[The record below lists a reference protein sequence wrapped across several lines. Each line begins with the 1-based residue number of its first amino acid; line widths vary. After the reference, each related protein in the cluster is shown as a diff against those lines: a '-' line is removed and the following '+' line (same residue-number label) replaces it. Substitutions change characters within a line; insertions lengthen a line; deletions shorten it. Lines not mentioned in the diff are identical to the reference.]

1 MSTASP
7 PAAQDALELFHPL
20 VRRWFSERVG
30 EPTDVQA
37 AAWPRIAAGEHL
49 LVTAPTGSGKTL
61 TAFLWALDRLVRG
74 DWPEGA
80 TSVLY
85 VSPLKALNNDI
96 QRNLLGP
103 LEELRQR
110 FQAAGEPFPPIRA
123 LTRSGDTP
131 QEDRRRMLRQP
142 PEILITTPESLN
154 LLLSSQGGRG
164 LLTSLRCVI
173 LDEIHGVVGSKRGV
187 HLITAVERLVRLSG
201 EFQRISLSATV
212 RPLDRVAAFVGGFR
226 RLPGRG
232 GERYE
237 PRPVAV
243 LRSSASKRYDV
254 SVRFPEAADAEGE
267 NQDDSIWPA
276 MAEAFEEI
284 IAGNRSTLLFV
295 NARRLCEKITR
306 FLNED
311 REQPLAYAHHGS
323 LSREIREVVE
333 RRLKEGELKAIVA
346 TNSLEMGIDIG
357 ALDEVVLV
365 QSPPSVSSAVQ
376 RAGRAGHQVGEVSK
390 ATLYPTHGHDF
401 LEAAVLAAQ
410 IDAHD
415 IEEIDP
421 VTGAL
426 DVLAQVLISMAGTE
440 SWDLDELYDEVRA
453 SFPYRHLARRQFD
466 LVVDML
472 AGRYAGSRVRD
483 LRPRVTVDRLDNTVE
498 ARRGAMSQL
507 YMSGGTIPDRGL
519 FNLRLEGSGA
529 KLGELDEEFVWESSE
544 GQSFTLGTQNWTI
557 RKITHND
564 VLVSPAPARTVDLP
578 FWKGEGANRDFHFSS
593 AIGRFL
599 EDAEAGLEG
608 PAFRQRLTDRHHMDE
623 TAAGS
628 LLDFL
633 GRQREATG
641 APLPHRHHLLVEHV
655 ASAPGGY
662 MGSQVVLHTFWG
674 GRVNQPFA
682 LALDAAWEERF
693 GGRIEVY
700 PSNDCI
706 VLVLPA
712 ETGSEEILSLVTSG
726 RVEELLRQRLEA
738 SGYFGARFRECAQRA
753 LLLTRR
759 SLTERM
765 PLWLSR
771 LRSQRLLDTVMRYE
785 DFPILV
791 EAWRSC
797 LQDGF
802 DLPALRLVLSELESG
817 AIEWSECRT
826 RRPSPFSRSVAWGQV
841 NEYMYAGDAAAG
853 RQTSELRSDLLRE
866 VVFTPDLR
874 PTLPAH
880 VVRRFE
886 EKRQRLHPG
895 YAPSEARELV
905 DWVDERLL
913 VPWSEWEA
921 LLAAATRDSADAG
934 EEGSIE
940 EEEEAW
946 RGRIVRIEAG
956 ALAEPV
962 VVARQALGR
971 LAVFP
976 WWGEARVSRLDGAPV
991 EVELVEPGLESEDAG
1006 GPGDAEE
1013 ERGGSGPETEAG
1025 RAVRDTG
1032 ASRDSEE
1039 ERGGSGLEFEAGRA
1053 VADTLGSEV
1062 GSGAGNAEDPEGS
1075 GLGIESTDGV
1085 GGQEGAREDASLGLG
1100 DGGEAGGDSEEGPG
1114 GLGLELGAVSG
1125 DGTDEE
1131 DAREELR
1138 LEAAV
1143 TAWLSYY
1150 GPVDRGRLA
1159 GTLGL
1164 GDPLLAS
1171 VLDDLAGEQAVVVGT
1186 LVEGAEQ
1193 EQVCEA
1199 ENLESLLRMA
1209 RADATPAF
1217 QALPVDHLPLFLA
1230 VFQGLHEPGDTPE
1243 ALRRRLEPLLGCDAP
1258 AGLWETEIL
1267 PARMRGYQTPLLDG
1281 VLQESGLR
1289 WVGCG
1294 RERLT
1299 FCFEHDLDLLAGPTA
1314 DDEEPDGSGNGA
1326 ASLFPD
1332 PHGRYDFSTLQEL
1345 AGLDAPA
1352 LAAALWDGAW
1362 SGRVGN
1368 DSFAAVRRGL
1378 DTGFRPP
1385 EAPAAEGLP
1394 PGGGL
1399 RGPRPR
1405 GGRLSRRAAGRWRG
1419 TTVYPGSWQLLPRP
1433 EAAADPLEEEERNKD
1448 RVRLLL
1454 DRYGVLFRELLQRE
1468 RPALRWKGLFR
1479 ALRLMELSG
1488 EILAGHFFE
1497 GVPGPQFASHRAFR
1511 LLSRDLPREAV
1522 FWLSAADPASACGLG
1537 LEGLR
1542 ASLPRRVAGT
1552 HLVYHGPRLVLES
1565 HRNGRRLVFHVA
1577 PDDPRLPEYLA
1588 PLDHLLT
1595 RARQPVRQLEIETVD
1610 GAPAASSPFADI
1622 LGAHFDLRRDHHSL
1636 ILLRNV

>member
-1 MSTASP
+1 MSSASTP
-7 PAAQDALELFHPL
+7 GAAEAVELFHPL
-20 VRRWFSERVG
+20 VRRWFTERVG

-187 HLITAVERLVRLSG
+187 HLITAVDRLVRLSG

-232 GERYE
+232 GDRYE

-254 SVRFPEAADAEGE
+254 SVRFPDAADAKGE

-276 MAEAFEEI
+276 MAEAFDQI

-306 FLNED
+306 FLNEG

-376 RAGRAGHQVGEVSK
+376 RAGRAGHQVGQVSK

-426 DVLAQVLISMAGTE
+426 DVLAQVLVSMAGTE

-453 SFPYRHLARRQFD
+453 SFPYRHLTRRQFD

-519 FNLRLEGSGA
+519 FNLRLEDSGA

-557 RKITHND
+557 RRITHND

-599 EDAEAGLEG
+599 EDAEASLDS
-608 PAFRQRLTDRHHMDE
+608 PAFRQRLTEQHHMDD
-623 TAAGS
+623 TAAGQ

-641 APLPHRHHLLVEHV
+641 APLPHRHHLLVEQV
-655 ASAPGGY
+655 ASAPEGY

-674 GRVNQPFA
+674 GCVNQPFS

-791 EAWRSC
+791 EAWRTC

-817 AIEWSECRT
+817 SIEWSECRT

-841 NEYMYAGDAAAG
+841 NQYMYAGDAAAG
-853 RQTSELRSDLLRE
+853 RQTSDLRSDLLRE

-913 VPWSEWEA
+913 IPWGEWES
-921 LLAAATRDSADAG
+921 LRAASARDAAEAG
-934 EEGSIE
+934 EEGWIE
-940 EEEEAW
+940 EGDAW

-962 VVARQALGR
+962 VAARQALER

-976 WWGEARVSRLDGAPV
+976 WWPEARVSGLDGAPV
-991 EVELVEPGLESEDAG
+991 EIEAGGAAGDAEVGPVEPGLES
-1006 GPGDAEE
+1006 
-1013 ERGGSGPETEAG
+1013 R
-1025 RAVRDTG
+1025 
-1032 ASRDSEE
+1032 
-1039 ERGGSGLEFEAGRA
+1039 
-1053 VADTLGSEV
+1053 
-1062 GSGAGNAEDPEGS
+1062 
-1075 GLGIESTDGV
+1075 
-1085 GGQEGAREDASLGLG
+1085 
-1100 DGGEAGGDSEEGPG
+1100 DGGTGGDSEEGLEDSRLEIEAARAIADAQDG
-1114 GLGLELGAVSG
+1114 WEGLGLKSG
-1125 DGTDEE
+1125 DAGGRGEGG
-1131 DAREELR
+1131 DAREDPA

-1143 TAWLSYY
+1143 GGWLSYY
-1150 GPVDRGRLA
+1150 GPVDCRRLA

-1164 GDPLLAS
+1164 GGPLLAS
-1171 VLDDLAGEQAVVVGT
+1171 VLDDLAGEQAAVTGA

-1193 EQVCEA
+1193 DQVCEA

-1217 QALPVDHLPLFLA
+1217 QALPVDQLPLFLA
-1230 VFQGLHEPGDTPE
+1230 VFHGLHEPGDTPE
-1243 ALRRRLEPLLGCDAP
+1243 TLRRRLEPLLGCDAP

-1267 PARMRGYQTPLLDG
+1267 PARMRSYQTPILDG

-1299 FCFEHDLDLLAGPTA
+1299 FCFEHDLDLLAGPA
-1314 DDEEPDGSGNGA
+1314 GEEEEPDGAANGA

-1352 LAAALWDGAW
+1352 LAAALWAGAW

-1385 EAPAAEGLP
+1385 EAPAAAEAP
-1394 PGGGL
+1394 APGGGL
-1399 RGPRPR
+1399 SGGGLRRGH
-1405 GGRLSRRAAGRWRG
+1405 RLSRRAAGRWRG

-1433 EAAADPLEEEERNKD
+1433 EAAGDPLEEEERNKD

-1468 RPALRWKGLFR
+1468 LPALRWKGLFR

-1511 LLSRDLPREAV
+1511 LLSRGLPEDAV

-1552 HLVYHGPRLVLES
+1552 HLVYHGSRLVLES
-1565 HRNGRRLVFHVA
+1565 RRNGRRLVFHVP

-1595 RARQPVRQLEIETVD
+1595 RARQPVRQLEIETIDD
-1610 GAPAASSPFADI
+1610 GPAASSPFADI
-1622 LGAHFDLRRDHHSL
+1622 LGTLFDLRRDHRNL

>member
-187 HLITAVERLVRLSG
+187 HLITAVDRLVRLSG

-306 FLNED
+306 FLNEG

-921 LLAAATRDSADAG
+921 LLAAAARDSAEAG
-934 EEGSIE
+934 EEGWIE
-940 EEEEAW
+940 GEEEAW
-946 RGRIVRIEAG
+946 RGRIVRIEAEI
-956 ALAEPV
+956 LAEPV

-976 WWGEARVSRLDGAPV
+976 LVGGGAGEWAGRRAGRGRA
-991 EVELVEPGLESEDAG
+991 VEPVGEQRTGRRIRAWKGDSEGNAKGLGPGDRGRPSRQGHRRQPGLGGGTGRLGTGDRGRPSRCGYPGERGRQRRRERGRPGGLGPWDRVHRWRG
-1006 GPGDAEE
+1006 GPG
-1013 ERGGSGPETEAG
+1013 GGTGG
-1025 RAVRDTG
+1025 R
-1032 ASRDSEE
+1032 E
-1039 ERGGSGLEFEAGRA
+1039 
-1053 VADTLGSEV
+1053 
-1062 GSGAGNAEDPEGS
+1062 P
-1075 GLGIESTDGV
+1075 
-1085 GGQEGAREDASLGLG
+1085 GARRRRGWRH
-1100 DGGEAGGDSEEGPG
+1100 SEEGPR
-1114 GLGLELGAVSG
+1114 GLGLELGPSVATG
-1125 DGTDEE
+1125 RTKK
-1131 DAREELR
+1131 
-1138 LEAAV
+1138 
-1143 TAWLSYY
+1143 T
-1150 GPVDRGRLA
+1150 RGRNSASRPLSPPGCPTTARSTAA
-1159 GTLGL
+1159 GWRGPWALGTRCWRPCSTTWP
-1164 GDPLLAS
+1164 GSRPSSSVPWWRGRSGTRSARRRTSSPCCAWPGPTRRRPSRPCRWTSCPCSSPSSRAS
-1171 VLDDLAGEQAVVVGT
+1171 TSPGIRPKPCAAGSSPSSA
-1186 LVEGAEQ
+1186 
-1193 EQVCEA
+1193 
-1199 ENLESLLRMA
+1199 
-1209 RADATPAF
+1209 ATPPPACGRPRSCRREC
-1217 QALPVDHLPLFLA
+1217 AA
-1230 VFQGLHEPGDTPE
+1230 T
-1243 ALRRRLEPLLGCDAP
+1243 RRRSS
-1258 AGLWETEIL
+1258 T
-1267 PARMRGYQTPLLDG
+1267 
-1281 VLQESGLR
+1281 
-1289 WVGCG
+1289 
-1294 RERLT
+1294 
-1299 FCFEHDLDLLAGPTA
+1299 
-1314 DDEEPDGSGNGA
+1314 GSC
-1326 ASLFPD
+1326 
-1332 PHGRYDFSTLQEL
+1332 
-1345 AGLDAPA
+1345 
-1352 LAAALWDGAW
+1352 
-1362 SGRVGN
+1362 
-1368 DSFAAVRRGL
+1368 
-1378 DTGFRPP
+1378 
-1385 EAPAAEGLP
+1385 
-1394 PGGGL
+1394 
-1399 RGPRPR
+1399 
-1405 GGRLSRRAAGRWRG
+1405 RRAACA
-1419 TTVYPGSWQLLPRP
+1419 GS
-1433 EAAADPLEEEERNKD
+1433 AAA
-1448 RVRLLL
+1448 
-1454 DRYGVLFRELLQRE
+1454 
-1468 RPALRWKGLFR
+1468 
-1479 ALRLMELSG
+1479 
-1488 EILAGHFFE
+1488 
-1497 GVPGPQFASHRAFR
+1497 
-1511 LLSRDLPREAV
+1511 
-1522 FWLSAADPASACGLG
+1522 ASA
-1537 LEGLR
+1537 
-1542 ASLPRRVAGT
+1542 
-1552 HLVYHGPRLVLES
+1552 
-1565 HRNGRRLVFHVA
+1565 
-1577 PDDPRLPEYLA
+1577 
-1588 PLDHLLT
+1588 
-1595 RARQPVRQLEIETVD
+1595 
-1610 GAPAASSPFADI
+1610 
-1622 LGAHFDLRRDHHSL
+1622 
-1636 ILLRNV
+1636 

>member
-7 PAAQDALELFHPL
+7 AAAQDALELFHPL
-20 VRRWFSERVG
+20 VRRWFTERVG

-187 HLITAVERLVRLSG
+187 HLITAVDRLVRLSG

-237 PRPVAV
+237 ARPVAV

-483 LRPRVTVDRLDNTVE
+483 LRPRLTVDRLDNTVE

-599 EDAEAGLEG
+599 EDAETGLEG

-712 ETGSEEILSLVTSG
+712 ETGSEEILSLVTSA

-895 YAPSEARELV
+895 YAPVRGAGAGRLGRRTPAGPVGRVGGPARRRGAGLGRGRGGGIDRGGGNLEGADRAHRGRGPGRAGGGGAPGPGAPRRIPLV
-905 DWVDERLL
+905 GGG
-913 VPWSEWEA
+913 
-921 LLAAATRDSADAG
+921 AG
-934 EEGSIE
+934 ECVGRR
-940 EEEEAW
+940 AGGD
-946 RGRIVRIEAG
+946 RGRPGCCGYGRGAGGAPRRTILGLGRSRHRPEPLERG
-956 ALAEPV
+956 AL
-962 VVARQALGR
+962 
-971 LAVFP
+971 
-976 WWGEARVSRLDGAPV
+976 
-991 EVELVEPGLESEDAG
+991 
-1006 GPGDAEE
+1006 
-1013 ERGGSGPETEAG
+1013 
-1025 RAVRDTG
+1025 
-1032 ASRDSEE
+1032 
-1039 ERGGSGLEFEAGRA
+1039 
-1053 VADTLGSEV
+1053 V
-1062 GSGAGNAEDPEGS
+1062 GSGAGRARALGSWPPE
-1075 GLGIESTDGV
+1075 
-1085 GGQEGAREDASLGLG
+1085 EGAWGTG
-1100 DGGEAGGDSEEGPG
+1100 WGSEEEPSDSRDRPRRGRR
-1114 GLGLELGAVSG
+1114 
-1125 DGTDEE
+1125 DGRSRGRT
-1131 DAREELR
+1131 RPR
-1138 LEAAV
+1138 
-1143 TAWLSYY
+1143 
-1150 GPVDRGRLA
+1150 GCRGRLA
-1159 GTLGL
+1159 F
-1164 GDPLLAS
+1164 
-1171 VLDDLAGEQAVVVGT
+1171 
-1186 LVEGAEQ
+1186 
-1193 EQVCEA
+1193 
-1199 ENLESLLRMA
+1199 LLR
-1209 RADATPAF
+1209 
-1217 QALPVDHLPLFLA
+1217 PL
-1230 VFQGLHEPGDTPE
+1230 
-1243 ALRRRLEPLLGCDAP
+1243 
-1258 AGLWETEIL
+1258 
-1267 PARMRGYQTPLLDG
+1267 
-1281 VLQESGLR
+1281 
-1289 WVGCG
+1289 
-1294 RERLT
+1294 
-1299 FCFEHDLDLLAGPTA
+1299 
-1314 DDEEPDGSGNGA
+1314 
-1326 ASLFPD
+1326 
-1332 PHGRYDFSTLQEL
+1332 
-1345 AGLDAPA
+1345 
-1352 LAAALWDGAW
+1352 
-1362 SGRVGN
+1362 
-1368 DSFAAVRRGL
+1368 
-1378 DTGFRPP
+1378 
-1385 EAPAAEGLP
+1385 
-1394 PGGGL
+1394 
-1399 RGPRPR
+1399 GPRPA
-1405 GGRLSRRAAGRWRG
+1405 GG
-1419 TTVYPGSWQLLPRP
+1419 
-1433 EAAADPLEEEERNKD
+1433 D
-1448 RVRLLL
+1448 
-1454 DRYGVLFRELLQRE
+1454 
-1468 RPALRWKGLFR
+1468 
-1479 ALRLMELSG
+1479 
-1488 EILAGHFFE
+1488 
-1497 GVPGPQFASHRAFR
+1497 PGPRR
-1511 LLSRDLPREAV
+1511 SR
-1522 FWLSAADPASACGLG
+1522 
-1537 LEGLR
+1537 
-1542 ASLPRRVAGT
+1542 
-1552 HLVYHGPRLVLES
+1552 
-1565 HRNGRRLVFHVA
+1565 
-1577 PDDPRLPEYLA
+1577 
-1588 PLDHLLT
+1588 
-1595 RARQPVRQLEIETVD
+1595 
-1610 GAPAASSPFADI
+1610 
-1622 LGAHFDLRRDHHSL
+1622 
-1636 ILLRNV
+1636 

>member
-1 MSTASP
+1 MSTAAP
-7 PAAQDALELFHPL
+7 PGAEAALELFHPL
-20 VRRWFSERVG
+20 VRRWFAERVG
-30 EPTDVQA
+30 TPTDVQA

-103 LEELRQR
+103 LEELRQS
-110 FQAAGEPFPPIRA
+110 FGAAGEPFPSIRA

-131 QEDRRRMLRQP
+131 PEDRRRMLRQP

-154 LLLSSQGGRG
+154 LLLSSGGGRG
-164 LLTSLRCVI
+164 LLTGLQCVI
-173 LDEIHGVVGSKRGV
+173 LDEIHAVVGSKRGV

-201 EFQRISLSATV
+201 EFQRLSLSATV

-226 RLPGRG
+226 RLS

-243 LRSSASKRYDV
+243 LRSSATKRYDV
-254 SVRFPEAADAEGE
+254 SVRFPETAAGDGE
-267 NQDDSIWPA
+267 NRDDSIWPA

-306 FLNED
+306 FLNEG

-333 RRLKEGELKAIVA
+333 RRLKEGGLKAIVA

-415 IEEIDP
+415 IEEIHP

-426 DVLAQVLISMAGTE
+426 DVLAQVLVSMAGTE
-440 SWDLDELYDEVRA
+440 SWDLDELYHEIRA
-453 SFPYRHLARRQFD
+453 SFPYRHLGRRQFD

-483 LRPRVTVDRLDNTVE
+483 LRPRLLVDRLDNTVE
-498 ARRGAMSQL
+498 ARKGALRQL

-519 FNLRLEGSGA
+519 FNLRLEDSGA
-529 KLGELDEEFVWESSE
+529 RLGELDEEFVWESSE

-564 VLVSPAPARTVDLP
+564 VFVTPAPARTVDLP
-578 FWKGEGANRDFHFSS
+578 FWKGEGGHRDFHFSS
-593 AIGRFL
+593 AIGGFL
-599 EDAEAGLEG
+599 EEAETSLET

-623 TAAGS
+623 TAAGQ

-633 GRQREATG
+633 RRQREATG
-641 APLPHRHHLLVEHV
+641 GPLPHRHHLLVEHV
-655 ASAPGGY
+655 ASAPGGH

-674 GRVNQPFA
+674 GRVNQPYS
-682 LALDAAWEERF
+682 LALDAAWDERF

-706 VLVLPA
+706 VLVLPGEA
-712 ETGSEEILSLVTSG
+712 GSEEILSLVTSG
-726 RVEELLRQRLEA
+726 RVEELLRRRLEA

-771 LRSQRLLDTVMRYE
+771 LRSQRLLDAVMRYE

-791 EAWRSC
+791 EAWRTC

-802 DLPALRLVLSELESG
+802 DLPALRLVLSELEAG

-826 RRPSPFSRSVAWGQV
+826 SRPSPFSRSVAWGQV
-841 NEYMYAGDAAAG
+841 NQYMYMGDEAPG
-853 RQTSELRSDLLRE
+853 RRTSELRSDLLRE

-874 PTLPAH
+874 PALPGH

-895 YAPSEARELV
+895 YAPSETRELV

-913 VPWSEWEA
+913 IPWSEWEA
-921 LLAAATRDSADAG
+921 LLGAAARDSADAG
-934 EEGSIE
+934 EEGWIE
-940 EEEEAW
+940 ESGAW
-946 RGRIVRIEAG
+946 SGRLVRIEAG

-962 VVARQALGR
+962 VAARQALDR

-976 WWGEARVSRLDGAPV
+976 WWLAARVTTLDGAI
-991 EVELVEPGLESEDAG
+991 LEIEAARGGGEDEEARAEATLDIEAAG
-1006 GPGDAEE
+1006 G
-1013 ERGGSGPETEAG
+1013 
-1025 RAVRDTG
+1025 
-1032 ASRDSEE
+1032 
-1039 ERGGSGLEFEAGRA
+1039 
-1053 VADTLGSEV
+1053 
-1062 GSGAGNAEDPEGS
+1062 
-1075 GLGIESTDGV
+1075 
-1085 GGQEGAREDASLGLG
+1085 G
-1100 DGGEAGGDSEEGPG
+1100 DGEE
-1114 GLGLELGAVSG
+1114 
-1125 DGTDEE
+1125 
-1131 DAREELR
+1131 AREEPS

-1143 TAWLSYY
+1143 AGWLSYY
-1150 GPVDRGRLA
+1150 GPVDRDRLA

-1171 VLDDLAGEQAVVVGT
+1171 VLDDLAGEQAVVTGP
-1186 LVEGAEQ
+1186 LVEGAAGD
-1193 EQVCEA
+1193 QVCEA
-1199 ENLESLLRMA
+1199 ENLESLLRMT

-1217 QALPVDHLPLFLA
+1217 QALPVDQLPLFLGA
-1230 VFQGLHEPGDTPE
+1230 FHGLHEPGETPE
-1243 ALRRRLEPLLGCDAP
+1243 ALRRRLEPLLGYGAP
-1258 AGLWETEIL
+1258 AALWETEIL
-1267 PARMRGYQTPLLDG
+1267 PARLRSYQTSLLDG

-1299 FCFEHDLDLLAGPTA
+1299 FCFEHDLDLLSGPALEEEERPEAGP
-1314 DDEEPDGSGNGA
+1314 GA
-1326 ASLFPD
+1326 GVDALFPD
-1332 PHGRYDFSTLQEL
+1332 PHGRYDFPTLQEV

-1385 EAPAAEGLP
+1385 ETPAALEGSR

-1399 RGPRPR
+1399 GGRGPR

-1419 TTVYPGSWQLLPRP
+1419 TAVYPGSWQLLPRP
-1433 EAAADPLEEEERNKD
+1433 AAAGDPLEEEERNKD

-1468 RPALRWKGLFR
+1468 LPALRWKGLFR

-1511 LLSRDLPREAV
+1511 LLSRGLPQEAV
-1522 FWLSAADPASACGLG
+1522 YWLSAADPASACGLG

-1552 HLVYHGPRLVLES
+1552 HLVYHGARLVLES
-1565 HRNGRRLVFHVA
+1565 RRNGRRLVFHVA

-1595 RARQPVRQLEIETVD
+1595 RARQPVRQLEIETID
-1610 GAPAASSPFADI
+1610 GGPAAASPFADV
-1622 LGAHFDLRRDHHSL
+1622 LGAQFDLRRDHRNL

>member
-1 MSTASP
+1 MSGAAP
-7 PAAQDALELFHPL
+7 PGAEEALELFHPL
-20 VRRWFSERVG
+20 VRRWFAERVG

-37 AAWPRIAAGEHL
+37 DAWPRIAAGEHL

-110 FQAAGEPFPPIRA
+110 FRAAGEPFPPIRA

-154 LLLSSQGGRG
+154 LLLSSQGRS
-164 LLTSLRCVI
+164 LLTGLRCVI
-173 LDEIHGVVGSKRGV
+173 LDEIHAVVGSKRGV

-276 MAEAFEEI
+276 MADAFEEI

-333 RRLKEGELKAIVA
+333 RRLKEGGLKAIVA

-376 RAGRAGHQVGEVSK
+376 RAGRAGHQVGQVSK

-415 IEEIDP
+415 IEEIHP

-440 SWDLDELYDEVRA
+440 RWDLDELYDEVRA

-483 LRPRVTVDRLDNTVE
+483 LRPRLTVDRLDNTVE

-519 FNLRLEGSGA
+519 FNLRLEDSGA

-578 FWKGEGANRDFHFSS
+578 FWKGEGANRDFHFSG

-599 EDAEAGLEG
+599 EDAEAGLDT
-608 PAFRQRLTDRHHMDE
+608 PAFRERLTERHHMDE
-623 TAAGS
+623 TAAGQ

-674 GRVNQPFA
+674 GCVNQPFSM
-682 LALDAAWEERF
+682 ALDAAWEERF

-791 EAWRSC
+791 EAWRAC

-853 RQTSELRSDLLRE
+853 RQTSELRPDLLRE

-880 VVRRFE
+880 VARRFE

-913 VPWSEWEA
+913 VPWEEWEA
-921 LLAAATRDSADAG
+921 LLAAAARDSTAAG
-934 EEGSIE
+934 EEGWIE
-940 EEEEAW
+940 EGAW
-946 RGRIVRIEAG
+946 SGRIVRVEAE
-956 ALAEPV
+956 ALAGPLAA
-962 VVARQALGR
+962 ARQAVER
-971 LAVFP
+971 LVVFP
-976 WWGEARVSRLDGAPV
+976 WWSDARVSALDGTPV
-991 EVELVEPGLESEDAG
+991 EVEAGRALAETQVGRAEPGLEI
-1006 GPGDAEE
+1006 
-1013 ERGGSGPETEAG
+1013 EADG
-1025 RAVRDTG
+1025 T
-1032 ASRDSEE
+1032 
-1039 ERGGSGLEFEAGRA
+1039 
-1053 VADTLGSEV
+1053 
-1062 GSGAGNAEDPEGS
+1062 GNAE
-1075 GLGIESTDGV
+1075 
-1085 GGQEGAREDASLGLG
+1085 
-1100 DGGEAGGDSEEGPG
+1100 EGPKDP
-1114 GLGLELGAVSG
+1114 GLTEPPG
-1125 DGTDEE
+1125 DVGHHDE
-1131 DAREELR
+1131 DAREVPALG
-1138 LEAAV
+1138 AAV
-1143 TAWLSYY
+1143 AAWLSYY

-1171 VLDDLAGEQAVVVGT
+1171 VLDDLAGEQAVVTGA
-1186 LVEGAEQ
+1186 LVEGAGQ
-1193 EQVCEA
+1193 DQVCDA

-1217 QALPVDHLPLFLA
+1217 QALPVDQLPLFLA
-1230 VFQGLHEPGDTPE
+1230 VFHGLHEPGDTPE
-1243 ALRRRLEPLLGCDAP
+1243 ALRRRLEPLLGCGAP

-1267 PARMRGYQTPLLDG
+1267 PARMRGYQTALLDG

-1299 FCFEHDLDLLAGPTA
+1299 FCFEHDLDLLAGPA
-1314 DDEEPDGSGNGA
+1314 DEGEEPDRGGNGA

-1352 LAAALWDGAW
+1352 LAAALWRGAW

-1378 DTGFRPP
+1378 DTGFQPP
-1385 EAPAAEGLP
+1385 EAPAAPEDSR
-1394 PGGGL
+1394 PGGG
-1399 RGPRPR
+1399 PR
-1405 GGRLSRRAAGRWRG
+1405 GNLRRGQRLSRRAAGRWRG
-1419 TTVYPGSWQLLPRP
+1419 STVYPGSWQLLPQP
-1433 EAAADPLEEEERNKD
+1433 APAGDPLEEEERNKD

-1454 DRYGVLFRELLQRE
+1454 DRCGVLFRELLQRE
-1468 RPALRWKGLFR
+1468 LPALRWKGLFR

-1511 LLSRDLPREAV
+1511 LLSRGLPGDAV

-1552 HLVYHGPRLVLES
+1552 HLVYHGSRLVLES
-1565 HRNGRRLVFHVA
+1565 RRHGRRLAFHVA

-1595 RARQPVRQLEIETVD
+1595 RARQPVRQLEIETID
-1610 GAPAASSPFADI
+1610 GGPAASSPFADI
-1622 LGAHFDLRRDHHSL
+1622 LGTLFDLRRDHRSL

>member
-7 PAAQDALELFHPL
+7 AAAQDALELFHPL
-20 VRRWFSERVG
+20 VRRWFTERVG

-37 AAWPRIAAGEHL
+37 AAWPRIAGGEHL

-164 LLTSLRCVI
+164 LLTGLRCVI

-187 HLITAVERLVRLSG
+187 HLITAVDRLVRLSG

-306 FLNED
+306 FLNEG
-311 REQPLAYAHHGS
+311 RHQPLAYAHHGS

-426 DVLAQVLISMAGTE
+426 DVLAQVLVSMAGTE

-608 PAFRQRLTDRHHMDE
+608 PAFRRRLTDRHHMDE

-712 ETGSEEILSLVTSG
+712 ETGSEEILSLVTSA

-905 DWVDERLL
+905 DWIDERLL

-921 LLAAATRDSADAG
+921 LLAAAARDSAEAG
-934 EEGSIE
+934 EEDWIE
-940 EEEEAW
+940 EGEEEAW
-946 RGRIVRIEAG
+946 RTRIVRVEAEV
-956 ALAEPV
+956 LAEPV
-962 VVARQALGR
+962 VAARQALGR

-976 WWGEARVSRLDGAPV
+976 WWGEARVSGLDGAQV
-991 EVELVEPGLESEDAG
+991 EVELVEPGLESGDAG
-1006 GPGDAEE
+1006 A
-1013 ERGGSGPETEAG
+1013 GG
-1025 RAVRDTG
+1025 
-1032 ASRDSEE
+1032 DSEE
-1039 ERGGSGLEFEAGRA
+1039 ERRGSGLEIEAGRA
-1053 VADTLGSEV
+1053 VADTAEAPEDPNLGSGV
-1062 GSGAGNAEDPEGS
+1062 GIGAGNAEDPEGS
-1075 GLGIESTDGV
+1075 GLGIVAAGGV
-1085 GGQEGAREDASLGLG
+1085 GDGQKEEPSRGIADGEGEVGDAP
-1100 DGGEAGGDSEEGPG
+1100 A
-1114 GLGLELGAVSG
+1114 LETV
-1125 DGTDEE
+1125 
-1131 DAREELR
+1131 
-1138 LEAAV
+1138 V
-1143 TAWLSYY
+1143 VAWLSYY
-1150 GPVDRGRLA
+1150 GPLDRDRLA
-1159 GTLGL
+1159 KTLGL
-1164 GDPLLAS
+1164 ADPRLLS
-1171 VLDDLAGEQAVVVGT
+1171 VLDDLAGEQAIVVGS

-1217 QALPVDHLPLFLA
+1217 QALPIDQLPLFLA
-1230 VFQGLHEPGDTPE
+1230 IFQGLHEPGDTPE

-1299 FCFEHDLDLLAGPTA
+1299 FCFEHDLDLLAAPTA

-1378 DTGFRPP
+1378 DTGFRTP
-1385 EAPAAEGLP
+1385 EAPAAAEGLP

-1511 LLSRDLPREAV
+1511 LLSRELPREAV

-1610 GAPAASSPFADI
+1610 GAPAASSPFADV
-1622 LGAHFDLRRDHHSL
+1622 LGAHFDLRRDHRSL

>member
-1 MSTASP
+1 MSSAAP
-7 PAAQDALELFHPL
+7 PGPEDALELFHPL
-20 VRRWFSERVG
+20 VRRWFAERVG

-103 LEELRQR
+103 LEELRER
-110 FQAAGEPFPPIRA
+110 FQTAGEPFPPIRA

-131 QEDRRRMLRQP
+131 PEDRRRMLRQP

-154 LLLSSQGGRG
+154 LLLSSGGGRG
-164 LLTSLRCVI
+164 LLTGLQCVI
-173 LDEIHGVVGSKRGV
+173 LDEIHAVVGSKRGV

-201 EFQRISLSATV
+201 EFQRLSLSATV

-226 RLPGRG
+226 RLSGRG
-232 GERYE
+232 GEGYE

-306 FLNED
+306 FLNEG

-333 RRLKEGELKAIVA
+333 RRLKEGGLKAIVA

-415 IEEIDP
+415 IEEIHP

-426 DVLAQVLISMAGTE
+426 DVLAQVLVSMAGTE

-453 SFPYRHLARRQFD
+453 SFPYRHLGRRQFD

-483 LRPRVTVDRLDNTVE
+483 LRPRLTVDRLDNTVE
-498 ARRGAMSQL
+498 ARKGALRQL

-519 FNLRLEGSGA
+519 FNLRLEDSGA

-557 RKITHND
+557 RRITHND
-564 VLVSPAPARTVDLP
+564 VFVTPAPARTVDLP
-578 FWKGEGANRDFHFSS
+578 FWKGEGGHRDFHFSS
-593 AIGRFL
+593 AIGGFL
-599 EDAEAGLEG
+599 EEAETSLET
-608 PAFRQRLTDRHHMDE
+608 PAFRQRLTERHHMDD
-623 TAAGS
+623 TAAGQ

-633 GRQREATG
+633 RRQREVTG

-655 ASAPGGY
+655 ASAPGGH

-674 GRVNQPFA
+674 GRVNQPYS
-682 LALDAAWEERF
+682 LALDAAWDERF

-706 VLVLPA
+706 VLVLPG

-726 RVEELLRQRLEA
+726 RVEELLRRRLEA

-771 LRSQRLLDTVMRYE
+771 LRSQRLLDAVMRYE

-791 EAWRSC
+791 EAWRTC

-802 DLPALRLVLSELESG
+802 DLTALRLVLSELESG

-826 RRPSPFSRSVAWGQV
+826 SRPSPFSRSVAWGQV
-841 NEYMYAGDAAAG
+841 NQYMYMGDEAPG
-853 RQTSELRSDLLRE
+853 RRTSELRSDLLRE

-913 VPWSEWEA
+913 IPWSEWEA
-921 LLAAATRDSADAG
+921 LLGAAARDSDDAG
-934 EEGSIE
+934 EEGWIE
-940 EEEEAW
+940 EGGAW
-946 RGRIVRIEAG
+946 NGRLVRIEAE
-956 ALAEPV
+956 ALGEPV
-962 VVARQALGR
+962 VAARQALDR

-976 WWGEARVSRLDGAPV
+976 WWPAARVTTLDGAAL
-991 EVELVEPGLESEDAG
+991 EIEAARGL
-1006 GPGDAEE
+1006 
-1013 ERGGSGPETEAG
+1013 
-1025 RAVRDTG
+1025 
-1032 ASRDSEE
+1032 
-1039 ERGGSGLEFEAGRA
+1039 
-1053 VADTLGSEV
+1053 
-1062 GSGAGNAEDPEGS
+1062 
-1075 GLGIESTDGV
+1075 
-1085 GGQEGAREDASLGLG
+1085 
-1100 DGGEAGGDSEEGPG
+1100 GGDSEDGREERGPEIDG
-1114 GLGLELGAVSG
+1114 GGDGGGDRGADGRAEEPEESGLEIDTGGGGG
-1125 DGTDEE
+1125 DG
-1131 DAREELR
+1131 DAREEPALDSAVLEIETPR
-1138 LEAAV
+1138 GDGDEEAVQEEPAIEAAV
-1143 TAWLSYY
+1143 AGWLSYY
-1150 GPVDRGRLA
+1150 GPVDCRRLA

-1164 GDPLLAS
+1164 GDHLLPS
-1171 VLDDLAGEQAVVVGT
+1171 VLDDLAGEQAVVVGP
-1186 LVEGAEQ
+1186 LVEGAERD
-1193 EQVCEA
+1193 QVCEA

-1209 RADATPAF
+1209 RAAATPAF
-1217 QALPVDHLPLFLA
+1217 QALPVDQLPLFLA
-1230 VFQGLHEPGDTPE
+1230 AFHGLHEPGETPE
-1243 ALRRRLEPLLGCDAP
+1243 ALRRRLEPLLGYGAP
-1258 AGLWETEIL
+1258 AALWETEIL
-1267 PARMRGYQTPLLDG
+1267 PARLRSYQTSLLDG

-1299 FCFEHDLDLLAGPTA
+1299 FCFEHDLDLLAGPA
-1314 DDEEPDGSGNGA
+1314 PEEEERPEAEPGA
-1326 ASLFPD
+1326 GVDTLFPD
-1332 PHGRYDFSTLQEL
+1332 PHGRYDFPTLQEV
-1345 AGLDAPA
+1345 AGRDAA
-1352 LAAALWDGAW
+1352 SLAAALWEGAW

-1385 EAPAAEGLP
+1385 ENPAALEGSR

-1399 RGPRPR
+1399 GGGFRGPGSR

-1419 TTVYPGSWQLLPRP
+1419 SAVYPGSWQLLPQP
-1433 EAAADPLEEEERNKD
+1433 QPAGDPLEEEERNKD

-1468 RPALRWKGLFR
+1468 LPALRWKGLFR

-1511 LLSRDLPREAV
+1511 LLSRGLPQEAV
-1522 FWLSAADPASACGLG
+1522 YWLSAADPASVCGLG
-1537 LEGLR
+1537 LEDLR

-1552 HLVYHGPRLVLES
+1552 HLVYHGARLVLES
-1565 HRNGRRLVFHVA
+1565 RRNGRRLVFHVS

-1595 RARQPVRQLEIETVD
+1595 RARQPVRQLEIETID
-1610 GAPAASSPFADI
+1610 GGPAASSLFADI
-1622 LGAHFDLRRDHHSL
+1622 LGAQFDLRRDHHNL

>member
-1 MSTASP
+1 M
-7 PAAQDALELFHPL
+7 
-20 VRRWFSERVG
+20 
-30 EPTDVQA
+30 
-37 AAWPRIAAGEHL
+37 
-49 LVTAPTGSGKTL
+49 
-61 TAFLWALDRLVRG
+61 
-74 DWPEGA
+74 
-80 TSVLY
+80 
-85 VSPLKALNNDI
+85 
-96 QRNLLGP
+96 
-103 LEELRQR
+103 
-110 FQAAGEPFPPIRA
+110 
-123 LTRSGDTP
+123 
-131 QEDRRRMLRQP
+131 
-142 PEILITTPESLN
+142 
-154 LLLSSQGGRG
+154 
-164 LLTSLRCVI
+164 
-173 LDEIHGVVGSKRGV
+173 
-187 HLITAVERLVRLSG
+187 RLSG

-232 GERYE
+232 GARYE

-243 LRSSASKRYDV
+243 LRSAASKRYDV
-254 SVRFPEAADAEGE
+254 SVRYPEAADAEGE

-306 FLNED
+306 FLND
-311 REQPLAYAHHGS
+311 GREQPLAYAHHGS

-333 RRLKEGELKAIVA
+333 RRLKEGGLKAIVA

-415 IEEIDP
+415 IEEIHP
-421 VTGAL
+421 VTAAL
-426 DVLAQVLISMAGTE
+426 DVLAQVLVSMAGTE

-483 LRPRVTVDRLDNTVE
+483 LRPRLTVDRLDNTVA

-519 FNLRLEGSGA
+519 FNLRLEDSGA

-578 FWKGEGANRDFHFSS
+578 FWKGEGANRDFHFSN
-593 AIGRFL
+593 AIGGFL
-599 EDAEAGLEG
+599 EDAEASLES
-608 PAFRQRLTDRHHMDE
+608 PAFRERLTERHHMDE
-623 TAAGS
+623 TAAGQ

-633 GRQREATG
+633 RRQREATG

-674 GRVNQPFA
+674 GCVNQPFSM
-682 LALDAAWEERF
+682 ALDAAWEERF

-738 SGYFGARFRECAQRA
+738 SGYFGARFRECAQRS

-791 EAWRSC
+791 EAWRTC

-826 RRPSPFSRSVAWGQV
+826 SRPSPFSRSVAWGQV

-895 YAPSEARELV
+895 YAPSESRELV

-913 VPWSEWEA
+913 VPWKEWEA
-921 LLAAATRDSADAG
+921 LLAAAARDSAEAG
-934 EEGSIE
+934 EEGWIE
-940 EEEEAW
+940 EGAW
-946 RGRIVRIEAG
+946 RGRIVRIEAE
-956 ALAEPV
+956 ALAGPV
-962 VVARQALGR
+962 AVARQALER

-976 WWGEARVSRLDGAPV
+976 WWPEARVRTLDGATV
-991 EVELVEPGLESEDAG
+991 EVKAAPGLGGDAPEGPEVPSPEVATRAAADAEEGREEPGVEPGNG
-1006 GPGDAEE
+1006 GARGHAEEGPGVEPGNGRARGDAEE
-1013 ERGGSGPETEAG
+1013 GPGATGLEIEAG
-1025 RAVRDTG
+1025 
-1032 ASRDSEE
+1032 
-1039 ERGGSGLEFEAGRA
+1039 GG
-1053 VADTLGSEV
+1053 
-1062 GSGAGNAEDPEGS
+1062 GNAEEGPEVPS
-1075 GLGIESTDGV
+1075 REVAARAAADAEVVREEPGLNEAGGGV
-1085 GGQEGAREDASLGLG
+1085 GPEDEAREDPASAIGT
-1100 DGGEAGGDSEEGPG
+1100 A
-1114 GLGLELGAVSG
+1114 G
-1125 DGTDEE
+1125 DGTGARDEPP
-1131 DAREELR
+1131 

-1143 TAWLSYY
+1143 ASWLSYY
-1150 GPVDRGRLA
+1150 GPVDRGQLA
-1159 GTLGL
+1159 GSLGL

-1171 VLDDLAGEQAVVVGT
+1171 VLDDLAGEQAVVIGA
-1186 LVEGAEQ
+1186 LVEGEG
-1193 EQVCEA
+1193 EDQVCEA

-1217 QALPVDHLPLFLA
+1217 QALPVDQLPLFLA
-1230 VFQGLHEPGDTPE
+1230 VFHGLHEPGDTPE
-1243 ALRRRLEPLLGCDAP
+1243 ALRRRLEPLLGCGAP

-1267 PARMRGYQTPLLDG
+1267 PARMRSYQTPLLDG

-1299 FCFEHDLDLLAGPTA
+1299 FCFEHDLDLLAGPA
-1314 DDEEPDGSGNGA
+1314 AEEEEPDGSGNGA

-1352 LAAALWDGAW
+1352 LAAALWQGAW

-1378 DTGFRPP
+1378 DTGFQPP
-1385 EAPAAEGLP
+1385 EAPAAPEGSRP
-1394 PGGGL
+1394 AGGL
-1399 RGPRPR
+1399 HRGPR
-1405 GGRLSRRAAGRWRG
+1405 GARLSRRAAGRWRG
-1419 TTVYPGSWQLLPRP
+1419 STVYPGSWQPLPQP
-1433 EAAADPLEEEERNKD
+1433 APPGDPLEKEERNKD

-1468 RPALRWKGLFR
+1468 LPALRWKGLFR

-1511 LLSRDLPREAV
+1511 LLSRGLPEDAV

-1537 LEGLR
+1537 LDGLR
-1542 ASLPRRVAGT
+1542 SSLPPRVAGT

-1565 HRNGRRLVFHVA
+1565 RRNGRRLVFHVP

-1595 RARQPVRQLEIETVD
+1595 RARQPVRQLEIETID
-1610 GAPAASSPFADI
+1610 GGPAASSPFADL
-1622 LGAHFDLRRDHHSL
+1622 LGAQFDLRRDHHSL

>member
-1 MSTASP
+1 MSGAAP
-7 PAAQDALELFHPL
+7 PGVEEALELFHPL
-20 VRRWFSERVG
+20 VRRWFAERVG

-110 FQAAGEPFPPIRA
+110 FQAAGEPFPAIRA

-243 LRSSASKRYDV
+243 LRSAASKRYDV
-254 SVRFPEAADAEGE
+254 SVRYPEAADAEGE

-306 FLNED
+306 FLNEG

-357 ALDEVVLV
+357 SLDEVVLV

-401 LEAAVLAAQ
+401 LEAAVLAGQ

-415 IEEIDP
+415 IEEIHP

-426 DVLAQVLISMAGTE
+426 DVLAQVLVSMAGTE
-440 SWDLDELYDEVRA
+440 SWDLDELYDEIRA

-483 LRPRVTVDRLDNTVE
+483 LRPRLTVDRLDNTVE

-593 AIGRFL
+593 AIGGFL
-599 EDAEAGLEG
+599 EDAETSLES
-608 PAFRQRLTDRHHMDE
+608 PAFRERLTGRHHMDE
-623 TAAGS
+623 TAAGQ

-633 GRQREATG
+633 RRQREATG

-674 GRVNQPFA
+674 GRVNQPFSM
-682 LALDAAWEERF
+682 ALDAAWEERF

-738 SGYFGARFRECAQRA
+738 SGFFGARFRECAQRA

-791 EAWRSC
+791 EAWRTC

-826 RRPSPFSRSVAWGQV
+826 SRPSPFSRSVAWGQV

-913 VPWSEWEA
+913 IPWKEWEA
-921 LLAAATRDSADAG
+921 LLGAAARDSAESG
-934 EEGSIE
+934 EEGWIE
-940 EEEEAW
+940 EGAW
-946 RGRIVRIEAG
+946 AGRIVRIEAE

-962 VVARQALGR
+962 AAARQAVER

-976 WWGEARVSRLDGAPV
+976 WWPEARVRALDGTPLETRAAPG
-991 EVELVEPGLESEDAG
+991 LGGGSGDGRKEPGLESDVEG
-1006 GPGDAEE
+1006 GAQE
-1013 ERGGSGPETEAG
+1013 GPEVPSPDVSA
-1025 RAVRDTG
+1025 RAVADAATG
-1032 ASRDSEE
+1032 RKEPGVEPGNGGA
-1039 ERGGSGLEFEAGRA
+1039 RGEAQEGPAGSGLE
-1053 VADTLGSEV
+1053 
-1062 GSGAGNAEDPEGS
+1062 
-1075 GLGIESTDGV
+1075 I
-1085 GGQEGAREDASLGLG
+1085 
-1100 DGGEAGGDSEEGPG
+1100 EAGGVGNGEEGPEKPGVTVAG
-1114 GLGLELGAVSG
+1114 GVVGN
-1125 DGTDEE
+1125 DDEE
-1131 DAREELR
+1131 AREVPP

-1143 TAWLSYY
+1143 AAWLSYY

-1159 GTLGL
+1159 GSLGL

-1171 VLDDLAGEQAVVVGT
+1171 VLDGLAGEQAVVTGA
-1186 LVEGAEQ
+1186 LVEGEG
-1193 EQVCEA
+1193 EDQVCEA
-1199 ENLESLLRMA
+1199 ENLESLLRIA

-1217 QALPVDHLPLFLA
+1217 QALPVDQLPLFLA
-1230 VFQGLHEPGDTPE
+1230 VFHGLHEPGDTPE

-1299 FCFEHDLDLLAGPTA
+1299 FCFEHDLDLLAGPA
-1314 DDEEPDGSGNGA
+1314 EGEGPDGSGNGA

-1352 LAAALWDGAW
+1352 LAAALWRGAW

-1378 DTGFRPP
+1378 DTGFQPP
-1385 EAPAAEGLP
+1385 EAPAAEALP

-1399 RGPRPR
+1399 GAGGLRRGR
-1405 GGRLSRRAAGRWRG
+1405 RLSRRAAGRWRG
-1419 TTVYPGSWQLLPRP
+1419 TAVYPGSWQLLPQP
-1433 EAAADPLEEEERNKD
+1433 APAGDPLEEEERNKD

-1468 RPALRWKGLFR
+1468 LPALRWKGLFR

-1511 LLSRDLPREAV
+1511 LLSRGLPEDAV

-1542 ASLPRRVAGT
+1542 SSLPPRVAGT
-1552 HLVYHGPRLVLES
+1552 HLVYHGSRLVLES
-1565 HRNGRRLVFHVA
+1565 RRNGRRLVFHAA

-1595 RARQPVRQLEIETVD
+1595 RARQPVRQLEIETID
-1610 GAPAASSPFADI
+1610 GAPAASSPFADA
-1622 LGAHFDLRRDHHSL
+1622 LGTLFDLRRDHRSL

>member
-226 RLPGRG
+226 RRPGRG

-306 FLNED
+306 FLNEG
-311 REQPLAYAHHGS
+311 RHQPLAYAHHGS

-608 PAFRQRLTDRHHMDE
+608 PAFWQRLTDRHHMDE

-641 APLPHRHHLLVEHV
+641 ASLPHRHHLLVEHV

-866 VVFTPDLR
+866 VVFAPDLR

-921 LLAAATRDSADAG
+921 LLAAAARDSAEAG
-934 EEGSIE
+934 EEEGWVE

-962 VVARQALGR
+962 VVARQALER

-976 WWGEARVSRLDGAPV
+976 WWGEARVSGLDGGRV
-991 EVELVEPGLESEDAG
+991 EI
-1006 GPGDAEE
+1006 
-1013 ERGGSGPETEAG
+1013 
-1025 RAVRDTG
+1025 
-1032 ASRDSEE
+1032 
-1039 ERGGSGLEFEAGRA
+1039 EAGRA

-1085 GGQEGAREDASLGLG
+1085 GGDQEGAREDASLGLG
-1100 DGGEAGGDSEEGPG
+1100 DGEAGGDSEEGPG

-1186 LVEGAEQ
+1186 LVEGAERD
-1193 EQVCEA
+1193 QVCEA

-1299 FCFEHDLDLLAGPTA
+1299 FCFDHDLDLLAGPTA
-1314 DDEEPDGSGNGA
+1314 DDGA

-1332 PHGRYDFSTLQEL
+1332 PHGRYDFSTLLEL

-1385 EAPAAEGLP
+1385 EAPAAEGP
-1394 PGGGL
+1394 RPGGGL

-1610 GAPAASSPFADI
+1610 GAPAASSPFADV
-1622 LGAHFDLRRDHHSL
+1622 LGAQFDLRRDHHSL

>member
-187 HLITAVERLVRLSG
+187 HLITAVDRLVRLSG

-306 FLNED
+306 FLNEG

-426 DVLAQVLISMAGTE
+426 DVLAQVLVSMAGTE

-712 ETGSEEILSLVTSG
+712 ETGSEEILSLVTSA

-921 LLAAATRDSADAG
+921 LLAAAARDSAEAG
-934 EEGSIE
+934 EEGWVE
-940 EEEEAW
+940 GEEEAW
-946 RGRIVRIEAG
+946 RGRIVRVEAEV
-956 ALAEPV
+956 LAEPV
-962 VVARQALGR
+962 VAARQALER

-976 WWGEARVSRLDGAPV
+976 WWGEARVSGLDGGRV
-991 EVELVEPGLESEDAG
+991 EVEAGRGLEAEDRPADPGLESRDSDAD
-1006 GPGDAEE
+1006 GDAKE
-1013 ERGGSGPETEAG
+1013 ERGGSGPETEAA

-1032 ASRDSEE
+1032 ASREEE
-1039 ERGGSGLEFEAGRA
+1039 ERGGSGLEIEAARA
-1053 VADTLGSEV
+1053 VADTAEAPEEPNLGSGV
-1062 GSGAGNAEDPEGS
+1062 GSGAGNAEEPEGS
-1075 GLGIESTDGV
+1075 GLGIEAADG
-1085 GGQEGAREDASLGLG
+1085 GGSDQEGAREDASLGLG
-1100 DGGEAGGDSEEGPG
+1100 DGEAAGDSEEGPG
-1114 GLGLELGAVSG
+1114 GLGLKFGAVSG

-1131 DAREELR
+1131 DAREEFR

-1150 GPVDRGRLA
+1150 GPVDRDRLS

-1164 GDPLLAS
+1164 GDPAAGVLARRS
-1171 VLDDLAGEQAVVVGT
+1171 
-1186 LVEGAEQ
+1186 
-1193 EQVCEA
+1193 
-1199 ENLESLLRMA
+1199 
-1209 RADATPAF
+1209 
-1217 QALPVDHLPLFLA
+1217 
-1230 VFQGLHEPGDTPE
+1230 
-1243 ALRRRLEPLLGCDAP
+1243 RRR
-1258 AGLWETEIL
+1258 AG
-1267 PARMRGYQTPLLDG
+1267 RR
-1281 VLQESGLR
+1281 R
-1289 WVGCG
+1289 
-1294 RERLT
+1294 
-1299 FCFEHDLDLLAGPTA
+1299 
-1314 DDEEPDGSGNGA
+1314 
-1326 ASLFPD
+1326 
-1332 PHGRYDFSTLQEL
+1332 RY
-1345 AGLDAPA
+1345 
-1352 LAAALWDGAW
+1352 
-1362 SGRVGN
+1362 
-1368 DSFAAVRRGL
+1368 
-1378 DTGFRPP
+1378 
-1385 EAPAAEGLP
+1385 
-1394 PGGGL
+1394 PGGGGGAGAGL
-1399 RGPRPR
+1399 RGGEPRDPAAHGPGRRDAGLPGPAGGPVAPVPRCLPGPPRARGYARGVAPPAGAPPRLRRPR
-1405 GGRLSRRAAGRWRG
+1405 RPVGDRDPAGAHA
-1419 TTVYPGSWQLLPRP
+1419 LLPD
-1433 EAAADPLEEEERNKD
+1433 AAPRRGPA
-1448 RVRLLL
+1448 
-1454 DRYGVLFRELLQRE
+1454 GE
-1468 RPALRWKGLFR
+1468 RPALGRLRPR
-1479 ALRLMELSG
+1479 A
-1488 EILAGHFFE
+1488 
-1497 GVPGPQFASHRAFR
+1497 PD
-1511 LLSRDLPREAV
+1511 LL
-1522 FWLSAADPASACGLG
+1522 
-1537 LEGLR
+1537 LR
-1542 ASLPRRVAGT
+1542 ARPRPA
-1552 HLVYHGPRLVLES
+1552 
-1565 HRNGRRLVFHVA
+1565 RRTN
-1577 PDDPRLPEYLA
+1577 R
-1588 PLDHLLT
+1588 
-1595 RARQPVRQLEIETVD
+1595 
-1610 GAPAASSPFADI
+1610 
-1622 LGAHFDLRRDHHSL
+1622 
-1636 ILLRNV
+1636 